1 MSVFNLYAGYYDLLY
16 RDKDYKSEVEYVDSL
31 IKKYKPDARSVL
43 DLGCG
48 TGRHDFPLAEKEYS
62 VTGVDQSE
70 KMLAVAN
77 AQLSAKPEIK
87 IEAKIEK
94 KCSTLTSISTSTLSF
109 VQGDVRNIRL
119 NKAFDVVISLFHVM
133 SYQTTNEDLNAAFE
147 TASVHLKEGGIFIF
161 DFWYGPAVLTDKPV
175 VREKKLEN
183 EELIVHRTAI
193 PVMHPNENIVD
204 VNYEVIIEEKKT
216 GITKKLKETHKMR
229 YLFLPELDFMLKNLG
244 LKTLDALEWMSSDRQ
259 LSLNSWYG
267 ISVVRK

>member
-1 MSVFNLYAGYYDLLY
+1 MGVFNLYARYYNLLY
-16 RDKDYKSEVEYVDSL
+16 KEKDYAGEAEYVHKL
-31 IKKYKPDARSVL
+31 IQKYQPGAKSIL

-48 TGRHDFPLAEKEYS
+48 TGRHDILLAEKGYG
-62 VTGVDQSE
+62 VTGVDMSQE
-70 KMLAVAN
+70 MLGIAK
-77 AQLSAKPEIK
+77 AQAKTKNKTEI
-87 IEAKIEK
+87 ER
-94 KCSTLTSISTSTLSF
+94 SNLTFL
-109 VQGDVRNIRL
+109 QGDVRNIRL
-119 NKAFDVVISLFHVM
+119 NKTFDVVISLFHVM

-161 DFWYGPAVLTDKPV
+161 DFWYGPAVLTDKPA

-216 GITKKLKETHKMR
+216 GITKKLKEIHKMR
-229 YLFLPELDFMLKNLG
+229 YLFLPELDFMLKKLG

>member
-1 MSVFNLYAGYYDLLY
+1 MSVFNLYAGYYNLLY
-16 RDKDYKSEVEYVDSL
+16 RDKDYKSEVEYVVSL
-31 IKKYKPDARSVL
+31 IKKYKPDAMSVL

-48 TGRHDFPLAEKEYS
+48 TGRHDFPLAEKGYS

-70 KMLAVAN
+70 EMLAVAN
-77 AQLSAKPEIK
+77 SNLSA
-87 IEAKIEK
+87 
-94 KCSTLTSISTSTLSF
+94 LTSTSTLAF
-109 VQGDVRNIRL
+109 VHGDVRNIRL
-119 NKAFDVVISLFHVM
+119 NKVFDVVISLFHVM
-133 SYQTTNEDLNAAFE
+133 SYQTTNEDLNAVFE

-161 DFWYGPAVLTDKPV
+161 DFWYGPAVLTDKPA
-175 VREKKLEN
+175 VREKNLED

-229 YLFLPELDFMLKNLG
+229 YLFLPELDFMLKNLRF
-244 LKTLDALEWMSSDRQ
+244 KTLDALEWMSSDRQ

-267 ISVVRK
+267 ISVARK